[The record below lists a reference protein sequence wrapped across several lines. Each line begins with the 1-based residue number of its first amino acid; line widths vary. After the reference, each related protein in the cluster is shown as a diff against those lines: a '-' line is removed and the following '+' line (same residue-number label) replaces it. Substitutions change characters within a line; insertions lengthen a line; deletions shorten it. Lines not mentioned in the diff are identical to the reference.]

1 MKNAA
6 DEVEVKKAS
15 LRENQ
20 DERQRLV
27 DLKSL
32 LELPHGRRFIWWMLE
47 SAGVYKSS
55 FTGNSTTFFNEGR
68 RDLGLQLLAK
78 ITEASPE
85 ALVLMMQE
93 SKKREEIHDER

>member
-93 SKKREEIHDER
+93 SKKREEIHEER